1 MSKNKEGDLADHL
14 ANDLKK
20 VIEDLDD
27 NEDVTKMKAQAKEV
41 ADVAT
46 EFIREY
52 PLQTVAGAAVVG
64 LLIGYLMGSR
74 K

>member
-14 ANDLKK
+14 ADDLKK
-20 VIEDLDD
+20 MIENLDD
-27 NEDVTKMKAQAKEV
+27 NEDVVKMKAHAKEI
-41 ADVAT
+41 AEVAT

-52 PLQTVAGAAVVG
+52 PLQSLAGAAVVG
-64 LLIGYLMGSR
+64 LALGYLMGSR